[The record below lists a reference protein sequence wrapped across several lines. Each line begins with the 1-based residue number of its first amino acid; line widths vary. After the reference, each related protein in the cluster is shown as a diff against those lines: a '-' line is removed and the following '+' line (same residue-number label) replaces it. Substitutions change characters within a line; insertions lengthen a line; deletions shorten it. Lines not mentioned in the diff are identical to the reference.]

1 MPFKCLPVKTGNIFD
16 TVSIKIFYMRSKANF
31 KSHPLHPLLV
41 AFPIAFYTGTFLLD
55 ILSVFYKASFTQMG
69 LEISA
74 NVLHIGA
81 LAFALLAALPGII
94 DYVKVVPPHSSAKKR
109 AANHGLL
116 NSVCFVLFLVALII
130 KITSKNMEIGIPL
143 VLEALGTAA
152 LIAAGWMGGT
162 LVYRNQIGVDI
173 RYAHAGKWKEVV
185 ITTTEKKVAVANNNE
200 LKAGQMK
207 LLHIN
212 GERIVIAKVDD
223 GFAAF
228 SDHCTHKGGSLAGG
242 ALICNTVQC
251 PWHGSQFHVKTG
263 EVKAGPAKDAITTYT
278 VNEENGKVYLILP

>member
-1 MPFKCLPVKTGNIFD
+1 
-16 TVSIKIFYMRSKANF
+16 MRSKANF

-55 ILSVFYKASFTQMG
+55 VLAFFYRASFTQIG
-69 LEISA
+69 LEINA

-81 LAFALLAALPGII
+81 LAFALLAALPGIV
-94 DYVKVVPPHSSAKKR
+94 DYVKVVPPNSSAKKR
-109 AANHGLL
+109 AANHALL
-116 NSVCFVLFLVALII
+116 NSVCFILFLIAFII
-130 KITSKNMEIGIPL
+130 KITGKNMSIGIPL
-143 VLEALGTAA
+143 ILETVGMAA
-152 LIAAGWMGGT
+152 LVAAGWMGGT

-173 RYAHAGKWKEVV
+173 RYAYAGKWKEAV
-185 ITTTEKKVAVANNNE
+185 ITTAEKKVAVANNDE

-212 GERIVIAKVDD
+212 GERIVIAKMDD

-228 SDHCTHKGGSLAGG
+228 SDHCTHKGGSLAAG

-263 EVKAGPAKDAITTYT
+263 EVKAGPANAAIVTYAIS
-278 VNEENGKVYLILP
+278 EENGKVYIILP